1 MNLCQAQMNYL
12 DKLLHAERIKMSSLN
27 SLICI
32 TIFFNKNF
40 VVSVLSNT
48 LMFTIAFT
56 ISFYTYLVVFDRKK
70 EDK

>member
-1 MNLCQAQMNYL
+1 
-12 DKLLHAERIKMSSLN
+12 MSSTDESFGQIATRGTDYN
-27 SLICI
+27 E
-32 TIFFNKNF
+32 FFNINF